1 MNNLTSA
8 TSNAASVAA
17 APKSD
22 HTSYAKELRA
32 LGQALESRHIV
43 ALDLVAVAD
52 VYAIRAK
59 SRLPQGAHGS
69 RTLRLKSTLGRIWSA
84 LTGDS
89 QRRSG
94 VQTLDLRYSVED
106 IMQLDRAGRSMR
118 SDPAGT
124 PNPNALSQI
133 LRSAGSYLDF
143 KERSSLIGISVQ
155 ERWVMIRYQTADG
168 QPQEVKQDMEY
179 FYDYWVKQYLRRSN
193 RPVISTPSDPAFFAV
208 WEQLQ
213 KLYELPDRR

>member
-1 MNNLTSA
+1 MNNLRQAA
-8 TSNAASVAA
+8 TNAAS
-17 APKSD
+17 APKNE
-22 HTSYAKELRA
+22 HPSYAKELRA

-59 SRLPQGAHGS
+59 TRLPQDAHGS
-69 RTLRLKSTLGRIWSA
+69 GTLSLKSTLGKVWSA
-84 LTGDS
+84 LSGDS
-89 QRRSG
+89 RRSR
-94 VQTLDLRYSVED
+94 VQTVDFRYSVEE

-143 KERSSLIGISVQ
+143 KERSSLIGISIQ
-155 ERWVMIRYQTADG
+155 ERSVTIRYQTADG
-168 QPQEVKQDMEY
+168 QPQEAKQDMEY
-179 FYDYWVKQYLRRSN
+179 FYDYWVKMYLRRSN
-193 RPVISTPSDPAFFAV
+193 RPVISTPADPVFFAV

-213 KLYELPDRR
+213 KLYALPDRR